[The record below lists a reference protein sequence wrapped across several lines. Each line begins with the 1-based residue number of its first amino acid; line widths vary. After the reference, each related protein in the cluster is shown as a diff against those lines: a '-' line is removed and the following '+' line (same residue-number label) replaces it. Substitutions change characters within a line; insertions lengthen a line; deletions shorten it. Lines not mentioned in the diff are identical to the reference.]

1 MVTDQ
6 NTLPVAASGGAGSA
20 ASSLIKSPM
29 GGRGGE
35 ITDGVLAQ
43 QFVTFEIAGEEYA
56 VDIMSVREIKAWT
69 GTTRLPN
76 APEFMRGVMNL
87 RGVIVPIF
95 DLRARFGLGATDA
108 TPKHVVIIIALETRI
123 VGILVDAVSDILDI
137 TLDEIQPVPKL
148 DRMIDADFLSGLV
161 SVDERMVAMLSV
173 ERLFDLEAL
182 ELPDARALTD
192 ASSNET

>member
-1 MVTDQ
+1 M
-6 NTLPVAASGGAGSA
+6 
-20 ASSLIKSPM
+20 
-29 GGRGGE
+29 
-35 ITDGVLAQ
+35 
-43 QFVTFEIAGEEYA
+43 
-56 VDIMSVREIKAWT
+56 
-69 GTTRLPN
+69 
-76 APEFMRGVMNL
+76 
-87 RGVIVPIF
+87 
-95 DLRARFGLGATDA
+95 
-108 TPKHVVIIIALETRI
+108 IIIALESRI

-192 ASSNET
+192 AS